1 MSGDSL
7 EQKPKDLTGLDRK
20 DSVGNPKSVSSID
33 SRGSDDVVASSAVP
47 KKMPLLVKKKLPP
60 VKKMIGTAMIAGGG
74 SFDGMSGDS
83 FEQKPKDFTGLDRKD
98 SVGSPKSVSSIDSRG
113 SDDVVASSAVPKKMP
128 LPVKK
133 KLPPVKK
140 MIGTAMIAGGGSFDG
155 MSGDS
160 FEHKPKDL
168 TGLDRKDSVG
178 SPKPVSSIDSRD
190 SDDVVAS
197 SSVPKKMPLPVKK
210 KMPPVKKM
218 IGTAMIA
225 GGGSFDGMSG
235 DSFEQKP
242 KDLTGL
248 DRKDSVGSPKSTVSS
263 ESRYSDAP
271 TKSLTTKKEPPSMAM
286 NNGGIVVGGLMG
298 GNPESLK
305 DSESS
310 ETTNETAGT
319 VQTVNLESRASVLSE
334 SDDPLA
340 PLPRTAG
347 SMSRVKLT
355 MLQEDDESSSSS
367 ESTPSHTVRS
377 IASLK
382 KPRSAVEF
390 PTVMGRGGHHAVSML
405 DRPRRAPMGFT
416 APISARGS
424 DIDAPSAA
432 GQLLHVRP
440 KIFEMA
446 LMTRSITRQQVP
458 RPSGI
463 SEKHSM
469 HHNTPSPRAG
479 GQFYERSGSFNA
491 QVDKKREVDALVAV
505 STFGMK
511 ELEPPN
517 LAKSVVNTAVS
528 FKADGDIV
536 ESETADPNTDP
547 NLAEDDD
554 EPEEPSWFGGWF

>member
-140 MIGTAMIAGGGSFDG
+140 MIGTA
-155 MSGDS
+155 
-160 FEHKPKDL
+160 
-168 TGLDRKDSVG
+168 
-178 SPKPVSSIDSRD
+178 
-190 SDDVVAS
+190 
-197 SSVPKKMPLPVKK
+197 
-210 KMPPVKKM
+210 M